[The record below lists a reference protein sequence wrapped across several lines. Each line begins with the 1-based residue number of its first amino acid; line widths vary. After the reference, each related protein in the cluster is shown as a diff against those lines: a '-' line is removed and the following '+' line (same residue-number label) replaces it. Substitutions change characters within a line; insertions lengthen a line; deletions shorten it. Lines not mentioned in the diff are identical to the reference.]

1 MIKKYQESVFEV
13 LEQQIGRGFEPRW
26 FVTYHYKQPSDDLVP
41 EREKNSNRWGY
52 RDSDRGCSDS
62 ELNFN
67 QWNRSGAYTA
77 KERIKN
83 SREQV
88 EMNTIEMRNRL
99 LKMFYGVS
107 KLDQYQ
113 KKKYNVK
120 PMLFF
125 HEQGR
130 SKVKYHTHLV
140 LGDTRLN
147 LNTES
152 HIQAIF
158 NSELPRYGMKGN
170 IKCLAIN
177 KSIKVEHIYDQEGLF
192 DYLNKET
199 TPEEMS
205 LDITGSLMYTRRKEG
220 GHRLLHDS
228 IGYEVTS
235 VGTGKQDR
243 RLINKDKKR
252 KKSQKKECSQLWLD
266 QFLGDEE
273 IQTRKRVERQLNDVL
288 NIQTKTKKYYEE
300 KAESMRDKWTGK
312 LTRPKS

>member
-1 MIKKYQESVFEV
+1 MCI
-13 LEQQIGRGFEPRW
+13 
-26 FVTYHYKQPSDDLVP
+26 
-41 EREKNSNRWGY
+41 
-52 RDSDRGCSDS
+52 RDS
-62 ELNFN
+62 
-67 QWNRSGAYTA
+67 
-77 KERIKN
+77 
-83 SREQV
+83 
-88 EMNTIEMRNRL
+88 
-99 LKMFYGVS
+99 
-107 KLDQYQ
+107 
-113 KKKYNVK
+113 
-120 PMLFF
+120 
-125 HEQGR
+125 
-130 SKVKYHTHLV
+130 
-140 LGDTRLN
+140 
-147 LNTES
+147 
-152 HIQAIF
+152 
-158 NSELPRYGMKGN
+158 